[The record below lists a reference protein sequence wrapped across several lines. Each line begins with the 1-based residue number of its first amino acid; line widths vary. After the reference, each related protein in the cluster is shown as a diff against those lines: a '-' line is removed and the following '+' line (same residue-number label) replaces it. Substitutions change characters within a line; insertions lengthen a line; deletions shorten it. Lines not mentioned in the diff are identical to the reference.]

1 MDAKTPHALIK
12 HLARYITD
20 DGAIAAHVKRE
31 FGITVSYQR
40 IREIRAEMIPTYK
53 GVRGRTWGNRDD
65 NLSSTYAN
73 TLQRA
78 RDERFVERLR
88 AVHG

>member
-1 MDAKTPHALIK
+1 MDYKTPHALIK

-31 FGITVSYQR
+31 FGITVTHQR
-40 IREIRAEMIPTYK
+40 IREIRADLTPAITRI
-53 GVRGRTWGNRDD
+53 RGRTWGNRDE
-65 NLSSTYAN
+65 NASTTYAN

-78 RDERFVERLR
+78 RDQRFVERLR